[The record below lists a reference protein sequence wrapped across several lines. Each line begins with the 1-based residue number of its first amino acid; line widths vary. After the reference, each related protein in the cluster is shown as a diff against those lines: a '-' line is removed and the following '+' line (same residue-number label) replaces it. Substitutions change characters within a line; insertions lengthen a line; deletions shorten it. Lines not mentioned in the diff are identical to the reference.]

1 MNTKKRASI
10 MFLMFFSFMAYLK
23 ILSSN
28 YTINVTESLP
38 LGIYKLTD
46 IEHIE
51 IGDTVQFYLN
61 EKELEI
67 LYSRGYLPRFAKT
80 LLKEVAADYSNRDEI
95 EIKED
100 KFHKYLYVSGKN
112 YGLIFNKDSKGRAIK
127 EICLEELKPK
137 NKNEY
142 LLLSSHYKSYD
153 SRYFGLISKDKILK
167 KAEIKIKF

>member
-1 MNTKKRASI
+1 MGYKKKIVII
-10 MFLMFFSFMAYLK
+10 MGIFFSFMIFLK
-23 ILSSN
+23 EIAKD
-28 YTINVTESLP
+28 YTVTVTKSLP

-51 IGDTVQFYLN
+51 IGDIVQFSLN

-67 LYSRGYLPRFAKT
+67 LYNRDYLPRFAKT
-80 LLKEVAADYSNRDEI
+80 LLKEVAADYSNREEI

-100 KFHKYLYVSGKN
+100 EFYKYLYVSGKN
-112 YGLIFNKDSKGRAIK
+112 YGPIFNKDSKGRTIK
-127 EICLEELKPK
+127 EISLEELKPK
-137 NKNEY
+137 NKDEY

-153 SRYFGLISKDKILK
+153 SRYFGLINKKDILK